1 MQLTPL
7 GGRYKI
13 VSQLGSG
20 GFSRTFLVQDLHLPG
35 NPQCVIKQLKPQ
47 ATEADSLEMARRLF
61 DTEAN
66 ALYELGNHPQIPAL
80 LAHFEESQEFYL
92 AQEFV
97 EGVQLSHQ
105 IVLGKPWSEA
115 KTVFLLREILEVLSF
130 VHEQQAIHRD
140 VKPSNLI
147 RRLKDGKIV
156 LIDFGAV
163 KQMGNHPVELEPGMT
178 NLTIAI
184 GTQGYMPNEQLAGKP
199 RFSSDVY
206 AVGMIGI
213 RALTGVH
220 PKKLDEDPRT
230 SEIDWHK
237 HAPWVSEGLKEI
249 LDRMVRYD
257 FRDRYPTAT
266 EALAALQSLPIQ
278 IDDEAIRAE
287 LVQGAA
293 ALVKASDAEPE
304 TDSQK
309 MTQPR
314 QEGKI
319 SAKVDLAAASAD
331 EEVDGSNSISGASVA
346 DPTDFLNLQAVATS
360 PEGGDLTTMLP
371 KPRRPWL
378 VKPLAAIATVATLS
392 LAAIAVTAAA
402 VSPQLSGRLRSLQPA
417 FTEPED
423 FTALGEPILLSR
435 TVSKLLLP
443 IDQAELLR
451 AQADDLR
458 TQGDHDTALGVY
470 DEAIQLQENSA
481 PLYQVVYDAA
491 GELQQNLAAA
501 YWGLCDSLNALEEI
515 DRALVAC
522 NDALSFDPNYAE
534 AINSKGNTYEL
545 QGRRPQALRLYQQAS
560 LIKPDLAD
568 AWLGQGRVLQSF
580 GRSVEALRSLDEAI
594 DLNRDSAEAWAIKGE
609 ALWNLGR
616 YDQAIAALDKALDI
630 EPEHPEASQ
639 LRQKAREDL
648 GR

>member
-20 GFSRTFLVQDLHLPG
+20 GFSRTYLVEDLHLPG

-163 KQMGNHPVELEPGMT
+163 KQMGNHPVELEPGVT

-237 HAPWVSEGLKEI
+237 HAPWVSAGLKEI

-293 ALVKASDAEPE
+293 ALVKASDAEKE
-304 TDSQK
+304 VDSQE

-319 SAKVDLAAASAD
+319 SARVDLAAATVD
-331 EEVDGSNSISGASVA
+331 EEMNGTPSISGASTA
-346 DPTDFLNLQAVATS
+346 DPTDFLNLPEVATS
-360 PEGGDLTTMLP
+360 ADGVDLTTMLP
-371 KPRRPWL
+371 KARRPWL
-378 VKPLAAIATVATLS
+378 VKPLAAIATIATLGI
-392 LAAIAVTAAA
+392 AAIAVTAAA
-402 VSPQLSGRLRSLQPA
+402 VSPELSGRLRSLQPS
-417 FTEPED
+417 FTLAED
-423 FTALGEPILLSR
+423 FTALDEPVLSP
-435 TVSKLLLP
+435 TAVLKLLLP
-443 IDQAELLR
+443 LEQAAVILAKADELR
-451 AQADDLR
+451 AQ
-458 TQGDHDTALGVY
+458 GDYDASLSVY
-470 DEAIQLQENSA
+470 EDAIQLQENA
-481 PLYQVVYDAA
+481 VPFYQTVYGQASQ
-491 GELQQNLAAA
+491 LQENLAVA
-501 YWGLCDSLNALEEI
+501 YWGLCDSLNALEEV

-522 NDALSFDPNYAE
+522 NDALSFNPNYAE
-534 AINSKGNTYEL
+534 ALNSKGNTYEL
-545 QGRRPQALRLYQQAS
+545 QERWPQALRLYQQVN

-568 AWLGQGRVLQSF
+568 AWLGKGRVLQFF

-594 DLNRDSAEAWAIKGE
+594 ALNRDSAEAWAIKGE

-616 YDQAIAALDKALDI
+616 YDQAIAALDKALQI
-630 EPEHPEASQ
+630 EPERPEARE
-639 LRQKAREDL
+639 LRQQIRDEV

>member
-66 ALYELGNHPQIPAL
+66 ALYELGTHPQIPTL

-115 KTVFLLREILEVLSF
+115 KTVFLLREILEILSF
-130 VHEQQAIHRD
+130 VHQQQVIHRD

-163 KQMGNHPVELEPGMT
+163 KQMGNHPIELEPGAT

-230 SEIDWHK
+230 SEIAWHK

-257 FRDRYPTAT
+257 FRDRYPTAI

-278 IDDEAIRAE
+278 MDDEAIRAE

-293 ALVKASDAEPE
+293 ALVKASDAEKE
-304 TDSQK
+304 ADSQE

-319 SAKVDLAAASAD
+319 STKVDLAAATAD
-331 EEVDGSNSISGASVA
+331 EEINGTPSISGASTA
-346 DPTDFLNLQAVATS
+346 DPTDFLNLPEVATS
-360 PEGGDLTTMLP
+360 AEGVDLTTMLP
-371 KPRRPWL
+371 KARRPWL
-378 VKPLAAIATVATLS
+378 VKPLAAIATLATLGI
-392 LAAIAVTAAA
+392 AAITVTAAA
-402 VSPQLSGRLRSLQPA
+402 VSPELSGRLRSLQPPFKA
-417 FTEPED
+417 ED
-423 FTALGEPILLSR
+423 FTALDEPVLSS
-435 TVSKLLLP
+435 TAVSKLLLP
-443 IDQAELLR
+443 MEQAAVILAKANDLR
-451 AQADDLR
+451 AQGEYQASLS
-458 TQGDHDTALGVY
+458 VY
-470 DEAIQLQENSA
+470 DEAIQLQENA
-481 PLYQVVYDAA
+481 VPFYQTVY
-491 GELQQNLAAA
+491 GEVSQLQENLATA
-501 YWGLCDSLNALEEI
+501 YWGLCDSLNALKEI

-522 NDALSFDPNYAE
+522 NDALSFNPNYAE
-534 AINSKGNTYEL
+534 ALTSKGNTYEL
-545 QGRRPQALRLYQQAS
+545 QERWPQALRLYQQAT

-568 AWLGQGRVLQSF
+568 AWLGKGRVLQFF

-616 YDQAIAALDKALDI
+616 YDQAIAALDKALQI
-630 EPEHPEASQ
+630 ESERPDASE
-639 LRQKAREDL
+639 LRQQIRDEL